1 MVTKAKTGVL
11 GGAFSGLN
19 RPTAKAT
26 DEMPMATEPKV
37 QATPASSSDDRPIG
51 VMFRLTPRDHEIV
64 SDYARDLRMSVQELL
79 EKAVNRM
86 RKADGLSEIQGRP
99 RSRTRHKS

>member
-1 MVTKAKTGVL
+1 MTTKAKPGVL
-11 GGAFSGLN
+11 GAAFAGLS

-26 DEMPMATEPKV
+26 DEMPMTEEPRV
-37 QATPASSSDDRPIG
+37 QATPSGSSDDRPIG

-64 SDYARDLRMSVQELL
+64 SDYARDMKMSVQELL
-79 EKAVNRM
+79 ENAVNRM

-99 RSRTRHKS
+99 RSKTRRK

>member
-1 MVTKAKTGVL
+1 MMTKAKPGVL
-11 GGAFSGLN
+11 GAAFAGLS
-19 RPTAKAT
+19 RPATKAR
-26 DEMPMATEPKV
+26 DEMPITEEPKV
-37 QATPASSSDDRPIG
+37 QATPSSSSDDRPIG

-99 RSRTRHKS
+99 RSKTRRK